1 MRIAN
6 QGLVVYEHHNVF
18 PEYFFISVP
27 LFNDVVN
34 SELTEWLYVM
44 KHSDIGKDF
53 KSPYMQKVAERLSV
67 LKMDT
72 EERNAYFHYLKEAVQ
87 AQDTLTSAKL
97 EGEQIGIEKGKVEGE
112 KIGIEKGKIEG
123 KIEGEKIGIEK
134 GEKIGIEK
142 EKMQIAQNMLQL
154 GLPLDTI
161 AAVTGL
167 SVEVIQGLP
176 GNCS

>member
-1 MRIAN
+1 
-6 QGLVVYEHHNVF
+6 
-18 PEYFFISVP
+18 
-27 LFNDVVN
+27 
-34 SELTEWLYVM
+34 M
-44 KHSDIGKDF
+44 K
-53 KSPYMQKVAERLSV
+53 KVADRLSI

-72 EERNAYFHYLKEAVQ
+72 AERNAYFHYLKEAVQ

-97 EGEQIGIEKGKVEGE
+97 EGERIGIEKGE
-112 KIGIEKGKIEG
+112 KIGIEKGKVE
-123 KIEGEKIGIEK
+123 

-167 SVEVIQGLP
+167 SVEVIQSLP
-176 GNCS
+176 GDCY